1 MSPFVSDGCPG
12 SRHRRTVACR
22 LVAFI
27 AVAIVVGVALGL
39 LTGGSFERLG
49 TVSFRVAPLLA
60 LGVVVQVIAG
70 FVSAPWGLRLVVTS
84 LSLLAAFALANLH
97 FGGMGLTFLGIAM
110 NLTVITVN
118 GGMPVRP
125 AAVVAA
131 GVSSAEEAPSLD
143 FGAKRHLERPDD
155 RLMWLAD
162 ILPVPVAREV
172 LSFGDLV
179 MSVGVASLLVN
190 LLRPRGRHEVLQ
202 PDGGTKV

>member
-1 MSPFVSDGCPG
+1 M
-12 SRHRRTVACR
+12 
-22 LVAFI
+22 AFI
-27 AVAIVVGVALGL
+27 AVAIVVGLAAGL
-39 LTGGSFERLG
+39 LSGGSFDRLG
-49 TVSFRVAPLLA
+49 AVSFRCAPLLA
-60 LGVVVQVIAG
+60 IGVVVQLLAG
-70 FVSAPWGLRLVVTS
+70 FVGRPWGLVLVVAS

-110 NLTVITVN
+110 NLTVIAVN

-131 GVSSAEEAPSLD
+131 GLSSAEEVAALD
-143 FGAKRHLERPDD
+143 FGAKQHLQRPDD
-155 RLMWLAD
+155 QLMVLAD

-190 LLRPRGRHEVLQ
+190 LLRPRGRHEALQ
-202 PDGGTKV
+202 PEGRTKV